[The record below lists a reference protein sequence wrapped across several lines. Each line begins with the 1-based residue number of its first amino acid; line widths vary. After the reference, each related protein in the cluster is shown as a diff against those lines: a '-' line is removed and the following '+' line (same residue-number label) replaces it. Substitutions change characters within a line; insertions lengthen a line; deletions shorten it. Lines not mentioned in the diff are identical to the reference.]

1 MATGRLAARVAIVTG
16 AAQGLGAT
24 YAEALAAEGARV
36 CVADVLDAEPVAAAI
51 RGAGGQAIAA
61 ACDVTD
67 PASVR
72 AMVDATVRAF
82 DGVDILVNNAA
93 LFAKLA
99 LKPLLEIESA
109 EWDRVMAVNVRGPF
123 ECVKA
128 VVPVMRRRRYGKI
141 INISSGTVF
150 KGTPLFLHYVTSKGA
165 VVAMTRCLA
174 RELGEDGIRVNTLA
188 PGLVMSEGVRESESW
203 TAPIVAANVATRALK
218 REAAPDDVVGTLLYL
233 ASAESDFV
241 TGQLIVV
248 DGGSVMH

>member
-1 MATGRLAARVAIVTG
+1 MAARVAIVTG

-99 LKPLLEIESA
+99 LSRCSRSRAP
-109 EWDRVMAVNVRGPF
+109 
-123 ECVKA
+123 
-128 VVPVMRRRRYGKI
+128 
-141 INISSGTVF
+141 SGT
-150 KGTPLFLHYVTSKGA
+150 G
-165 VVAMTRCLA
+165 
-174 RELGEDGIRVNTLA
+174 
-188 PGLVMSEGVRESESW
+188 
-203 TAPIVAANVATRALK
+203 
-218 REAAPDDVVGTLLYL
+218 
-233 ASAESDFV
+233 
-241 TGQLIVV
+241 
-248 DGGSVMH
+248 